1 MTADWLSRTVAA
13 LLLAVGVA
21 ACRSDSRSAEAPRR
35 ETPVDKSEARESSA
49 TSLRIDQEMLRDL
62 RITTSK
68 VEQHRGGESSSLLG
82 ELGVNQNAYAEVS
95 APLAARVVSLR
106 AIEGQHL
113 RAGDVLAT
121 LESGEL
127 ARARGELATAEARRD
142 LAQRT
147 LERKRGL
154 HAEQIVPTREVQE
167 AEHDTIAAEAQV
179 RAARASLQ
187 ALGAPDQAAQGS
199 SPSAL
204 VLRSPIAGVVL
215 ERTLALGQTADPS
228 KPLFRIGD
236 LATLWL
242 TVHAFERDAVR
253 LSKGAPAR
261 ITFAAIPG
269 RTFQGT
275 VALIGQSVDPDSR
288 TVAVRIDLPNRDGTL
303 RPGMSATAWLPVGEQ
318 GLLLAVPAAA
328 VQRVRDRWCVF
339 IPRDDR
345 TFEIRPVGRGRDIA
359 GEVEILSGV
368 RAGEP
373 IVVDGAFLLKAE
385 VERTAGEGEHGE
397 KEHD

>member
-1 MTADWLSRTVAA
+1 MNASVLRCAVVHLAIA
-13 LLLAVGVA
+13 LTLT
-21 ACRSDSRSAEAPRR
+21 ACRSESPATPPPRPDSQADKA
-35 ETPVDKSEARESSA
+35 ETPGVTGS
-49 TSLRIDQEMLRDL
+49 TLRIDREMLRDL

-68 VEQHRGGESSSLLG
+68 VEEHRGGESSSLLG

-95 APLAARVVSLR
+95 APLQARVVLLR
-106 AIEGQHL
+106 AVEGQ
-113 RAGDVLAT
+113 RVGTGDVLAT

-127 ARARGELATAEARRD
+127 ARSRGDLATAQARRD

-147 LERKRGL
+147 LDRKRSL
-154 HAEQIVPTREVQE
+154 NTEQIVPTREVQE
-167 AEHDTIAAEAQV
+167 AENELIAAEAQV
-179 RAARASLQ
+179 RAAQASLRS
-187 ALGAPDQAAQGS
+187 LGAPDEAVNGT
-199 SPSAL
+199 SASTL
-204 VLRSPIAGVVL
+204 ILRSPITGVVL
-215 ERTLALGQTADPS
+215 ERTIALGQTADPS

-236 LATLWL
+236 VSMLWL

-253 LSKGAPAR
+253 LAKGSPAR

-269 RTFQGT
+269 RTFQGS

-288 TVAVRIDLPNRDGTL
+288 TVAVRIDLANREGLL

-318 GLLLAVPAAA
+318 GTLLAVPAAA

-339 IPRDDR
+339 IPKDDR
-345 TFEIRPVGRGRDIA
+345 TFEIRPIGRGRDIA
-359 GEVEILSGV
+359 GEVEILSGA

-385 VERTAGEGEHGE
+385 TERSAEGEHGE
-397 KEHD
+397 KRE